1 MGQGDLPTP
10 RGGPLR
16 RRREKRR
23 LQQLADASD
32 RHVTPRPSV
41 GHVRV
46 VEHRPQ
52 VIEDLAEAAQRDNE
66 RQEADLPVDGSP
78 QRSTGGFHVQAVP
91 SDQPIGE

>member
-32 RHVTPRPSV
+32 RHVAPRPSI

-46 VEHRPQ
+46 VEDQPQ
-52 VIEDLAEAAQRDNE
+52 VIEDQAEAAKRDNE
-66 RQEADLPVDGSP
+66 QEADLPVDGSP
-78 QRSTGGFHVQAVP
+78 QRSTGGFHVRAVP
-91 SDQPIGE
+91 IDQPIGE